1 MKRPHRGIYRY
12 YCYYRWICLSHFLR
26 AGLAQLNL
34 ARLCSK
40 GVLGNSVIKSYRERR
55 RLPIPIS
62 EIFGPPSPTSIL
74 LYPLFCLKGKNSPKL
89 PWQVLESV
97 HRTAREMTSLV
108 NRNVCFEACL
118 YFFLAR
124 KHLSTLY
131 SFRGLPLPTF
141 QLNDASMG
149 ASADE
154 SSPEKNTYNT
164 MNSQQSN
171 EQHCTNVYME
181 WPRITLER
189 KFKSSVCQ
197 IIIKEAITC
206 QKYLMLG
213 LALVVHD
220 LLDIMPL
227 VHGMTLLLTDNVR
240 KSDTLAT
247 FKRDIKNA
255 ISQVIFIKRCVCVF
269 LYILFVFFFSVFTL

>member
-1 MKRPHRGIYRY
+1 MFKRQK
-12 YCYYRWICLSHFLR
+12 
-26 AGLAQLNL
+26 LAQIALVGPGI
-34 ARLCSK
+34 RPQ
-40 GVLGNSVIKSYRERR
+40 NSQRDDFTRE
-55 RLPIPIS
+55 PQC
-62 EIFGPPSPTSIL
+62 L
-74 LYPLFCLKGKNSPKL
+74 LQSMF
-89 PWQVLESV
+89 V
-97 HRTAREMTSLV
+97 
-108 NRNVCFEACL
+108 
-118 YFFLAR
+118 FFLAR

-197 IIIKEAITC
+197 IIIREAITC
-206 QKYLMLG
+206 
-213 LALVVHD
+213 
-220 LLDIMPL
+220 
-227 VHGMTLLLTDNVR
+227 
-240 KSDTLAT
+240 
-247 FKRDIKNA
+247 
-255 ISQVIFIKRCVCVF
+255 
-269 LYILFVFFFSVFTL
+269 

>member
-40 GVLGNSVIKSYRERR
+40 GVLGNSVIQSYRERR

-118 YFFLAR
+118 YFFQHENTSQPCILLEAC
-124 KHLSTLY
+124 LY
-131 SFRGLPLPTF
+131 PHSSLMMPAWGLLQMKVAPKKT
-141 QLNDASMG
+141 
-149 ASADE
+149 
-154 SSPEKNTYNT
+154 
-164 MNSQQSN
+164 
-171 EQHCTNVYME
+171 V
-181 WPRITLER
+181 IT
-189 KFKSSVCQ
+189 
-197 IIIKEAITC
+197 
-206 QKYLMLG
+206 
-213 LALVVHD
+213 
-220 LLDIMPL
+220 P
-227 VHGMTLLLTDNVR
+227 
-240 KSDTLAT
+240 
-247 FKRDIKNA
+247 
-255 ISQVIFIKRCVCVF
+255 
-269 LYILFVFFFSVFTL
+269 